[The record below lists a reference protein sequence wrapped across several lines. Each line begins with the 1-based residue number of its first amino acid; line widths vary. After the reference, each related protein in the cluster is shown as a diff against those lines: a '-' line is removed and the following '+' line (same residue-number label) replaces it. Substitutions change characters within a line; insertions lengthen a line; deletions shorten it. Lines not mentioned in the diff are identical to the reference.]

1 MVQDRVRDGR
11 AGWLGERSIGQ
22 SPGYMGQLSKYWHM
36 LADSKS
42 KNSKFTQR
50 PLREGVFVKVGELN
64 TLTV

>member
-42 KNSKFTQR
+42 KNSKCEVAFKGHF
-50 PLREGVFVKVGELN
+50 EKVYLSR
-64 TLTV
+64 